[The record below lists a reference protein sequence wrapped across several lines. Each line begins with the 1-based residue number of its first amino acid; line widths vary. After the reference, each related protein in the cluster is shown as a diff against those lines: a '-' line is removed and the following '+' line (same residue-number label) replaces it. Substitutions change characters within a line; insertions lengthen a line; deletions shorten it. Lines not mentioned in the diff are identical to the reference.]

1 MVKKSAENIKEKATL
16 KKSVEAHA
24 GTARR
29 QATEIETVLIS
40 RMKEEDHRVETEID
54 RNLPQDQ
61 ETNQTNKKETLLQI
75 IRRKI
80 RYQETTKP
88 NLMIHKTQQ
97 QQIPILTGLK
107 LKMTHQKRER
117 NQNIDREKVVVTET
131 EESCQA
137 TNPDKLEEE
146 QTQHRHLRHKFSRE
160 LQTNF
165 LSMRGW
171 KSA

>member
-1 MVKKSAENIKEKATL
+1 MKTLKKSVEYVIEKDTL

-29 QATEIETVLIS
+29 QATEIESVLTS
-40 RMKEEDHRVETEID
+40 RMKEEDHRVETEVNI
-54 RNLPQDQ
+54 NLLQGQ
-61 ETNQTNKKETLLQI
+61 GTNQTNKEETLLQI

-80 RYQETTKP
+80 RGQETREP

-97 QQIPILTGLK
+97 QQTLIWTGLK

-117 NQNIDREKVVVTET
+117 NQNIDEEKEVVTET

-137 TNPDKLEEE
+137 TNPEESE
-146 QTQHRHLRHKFSRE
+146 EAHIQHLHLRQKFSRE
-160 LQTNF
+160 LQ
-165 LSMRGW
+165 
-171 KSA
+171 